1 MGKNT
6 KTPVSIRLSDSEL
19 ELLEQAAAL
28 CDGNKTKALVM
39 GLNALIGGHNK
50 RMTKEQLIAEITR
63 RIR

>member
-39 GLNALIGGHNK
+39 GLSALIGGHNK
-50 RMTKEQLIAEITR
+50 RMTKEQLLDELRR

>member
-1 MGKNT
+1 
-6 KTPVSIRLSDSEL
+6 
-19 ELLEQAAAL
+19 LLEQAAAL

>member
-39 GLNALIGGHNK
+39 GLNALISGQKK
-50 RMTKEQLIAEITR
+50 RITKEQIIAELQR
-63 RIR
+63 RL